1 MGKFMKGN
9 AMTENGESLFKDYKE
24 TTVKSETIYEGK
36 ILTLKLD
43 TVELPNMKYAKR
55 EIALHPRGVGII
67 AMTERGTMYMV
78 RQYRVAIDET
88 IVEIPAGLVDPGETP
103 QEAAEREL
111 QEEIKFKPGKLTYLL
126 DAYSSPGCSNEK
138 LSIFVAEGLVHS
150 EMDLDETEFLD
161 VLEIPVEDLYKDI
174 LNFKI
179 NDAKTVIGILYAYH
193 ELFLP
198 NKEEMLKNR
207 KEFENKKEA

>member
-1 MGKFMKGN
+1 
-9 AMTENGESLFKDYKE
+9 MTENIEGSMKDYKE

-67 AMTERGTMYMV
+67 ALTDRGTMYMV
-78 RQYRVAIDET
+78 RQYRVAVDET
-88 IVEIPAGLVDPGETP
+88 IIEIPAGLVDPGETP

-126 DAYSSPGCSNEK
+126 DAYSSPGCTNEK
-138 LSIFVAEGLVHS
+138 LSIFVAQDLEPS
-150 EMDLDETEFLD
+150 EMDFDETEFLD
-161 VLEIPVEDLYKDI
+161 VLELPIEDLYRDI
-174 LNFKI
+174 MNFKI
-179 NDAKTVIGILYAYH
+179 NDAKTVIAILYAYH
-193 ELFLP
+193 ELFMP
-198 NKEEMLKNR
+198 NKETMLKNR
-207 KEFENKKEA
+207 KEFENKKEV